1 MAAMSERSVV
11 IAVGFALV
19 MLGLWVGIDLWSRS
33 PDTAPQPLL
42 VFDPAQVER
51 LDVDAGGRRAWV
63 ERDTWFGSPI
73 WVLRW
78 AQGGP
83 EHSWP
88 ADESHVRAALRV
100 LATTTLEPG
109 EALASPGATLTLRTL
124 DGTAHTLQFSD
135 RPIAGKIGV
144 RVESGEKEVSGL
156 TDAALFDAF
165 VRTGLTAWRDEHVLL
180 SPGVGPSRV
189 YITAGDGA
197 LSLARR
203 EGRWTLLEPLVVP
216 AEPEPT
222 NELVKNVSG
231 LSAER
236 FIDEMPMS
244 DERAGF
250 AQPLARIEAEHDLRI
265 SRDGGPESL
274 LVRQMLTVGGPTDLS
289 GRSVYGLVEWTVTA
303 ADGSTRPLAGPV
315 VVAVPTESLNRLTT
329 HPEPLIAR
337 VTTSALPGSFQQVEL
352 TLDDRSVRLERFGAG
367 WAFKSEALLPDDS
380 GALESLSRL
389 LTQRP
394 AEKVALGD
402 APEGVSLLEVRLRG
416 GGATLHV
423 QLFASGQPE
432 GLWVQE
438 GQVQRFHAQQAGLAG
453 QLAAIVARIGTGD

>member
-33 PDTAPQPLL
+33 PVAKPEPLL
-42 VFDPAQVER
+42 AFDPAQVER
-51 LDVDAGGRRAWV
+51 LEVEAGGRRSWV
-63 ERDTWFGSPI
+63 ERDTWFGSPLWI
-73 WVLRW
+73 LRW
-78 AQGGP
+78 GQGGP

-88 ADESHVRAALRV
+88 ADESRVRAALRV
-100 LATTTLEPG
+100 LATTALEPG
-109 EALASPGATLTLRTL
+109 EALALPGATLTLRTL

-144 RVESGEKEVSGL
+144 QVESGGKRISGL

-165 VRTGLTAWRDEHVLL
+165 VRTGLAAWRDEHALL

-189 YITAGDGA
+189 FVTAGDSA

-222 NELVKNVSG
+222 NELVRNVSG
-231 LSAER
+231 LLAER

-250 AQPLARIEAEHDLRI
+250 GQPLARVEAEHDLRI
-265 SRDGGPESL
+265 SRDSGPESL
-274 LVRQMLTVGGPTDLS
+274 LVRQTLTVGGPTDLS
-289 GRSVYGLVEWTVTA
+289 GQSVYGLVEWTVTA

-315 VVAVPTESLNRLTT
+315 VVAVATESLNRLTT
-329 HPEPLIAR
+329 HPEPLVAR
-337 VTTSALPGSFQQVEL
+337 TSTSAPPGSFQQVEL
-352 TLDDRSVRLERFGAG
+352 TLDDQSVRLERFGAG
-367 WAFKSEALLPDDS
+367 WAFKSESLLPDDS

-389 LTQRP
+389 LAQRP
-394 AEKVALGD
+394 ADRVALGD
-402 APEGVSLLEVRLRG
+402 APEGVPLLEVRLSG
-416 GGATLHV
+416 GGTTLRVH
-423 QLFASGQPE
+423 LFASGQPE
-432 GLWVQE
+432 GLWVQD
-438 GQVQRFHAQQAGLAG
+438 GQVQRFHAQQGALAS
-453 QLAAIVARIGTGD
+453 QLAAIVARLGAAE